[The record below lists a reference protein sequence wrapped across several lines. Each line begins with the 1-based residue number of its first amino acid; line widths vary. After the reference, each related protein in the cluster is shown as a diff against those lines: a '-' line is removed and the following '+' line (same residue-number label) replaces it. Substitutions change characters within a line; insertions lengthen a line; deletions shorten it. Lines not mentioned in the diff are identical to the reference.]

1 MAPPPARRW
10 KSTASAEARGA
21 PAGTGEAA
29 RPDAVGNLLQRSGAV
44 GARIVFI
51 GDQPIQRPVFGVGGK
66 LRFMHY
72 RTSCFG
78 ASRSHGCG
86 KEAIS
91 AGKSLRR
98 NLLPGGGKARRR
110 RCAWR

>member
-29 RPDAVGNLLQRSGAV
+29 LPDAVGNLLQRSGVV

-51 GDQPIQRPVFGVGGK
+51 GDQPIQRPVFGVCGK

-72 RTSCFG
+72 SGGVGGPSGFCNTASRRFPQPG
-78 ASRSHGCG
+78 ASALESRPG
-86 KEAIS
+86 K
-91 AGKSLRR
+91 
-98 NLLPGGGKARRR
+98 
-110 RCAWR
+110 